1 MTFLIGKR
9 VKGQMVGE
17 FPGLSKLDPN
27 ENLLN
32 TSDFRAM
39 YAALLAQWFGTEA
52 GLVIPGAG
60 TGAPG
65 PSAYGTVPDL
75 FA

>member
-1 MTFLIGKR
+1 
-9 VKGQMVGE
+9 MVGE
-17 FPGLSKLDPN
+17 FPGVTNLDVN
-27 ENLLN
+27 ENLVN

-39 YAALLAQWFGTEA
+39 NAAILGQWFHTEA

-60 TGAPG
+60 TGLPG
-65 PSAYGTVPDL
+65 SSAYGTVPNL